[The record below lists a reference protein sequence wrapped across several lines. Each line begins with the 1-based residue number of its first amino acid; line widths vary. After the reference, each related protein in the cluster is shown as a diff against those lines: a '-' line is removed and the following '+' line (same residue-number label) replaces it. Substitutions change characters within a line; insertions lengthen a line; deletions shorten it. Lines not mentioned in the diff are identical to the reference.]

1 MEAYI
6 QDIRFIRLYKLRYIG
21 DVLLTTP
28 AIRLIRQ
35 SYPDAH
41 ITMVVNSGTK
51 DVIRYN
57 PHIDNIIT
65 IDRRMIEDAGL
76 YSRLQYEWNMV
87 KALRAQPCDLSVDF
101 DSGERAA
108 FLSLLSN
115 TRIRI
120 GLRHPKGIRKLI
132 FNRQV
137 RINGRTHTVERNLML
152 VEQAFNL
159 SRTDT
164 MLELYTSSEEEDYID
179 SWLHSNG
186 LLHKEYVVVHPGAR
200 YWFKRWSNEKWAGTI
215 DLIQRELCIPVII
228 SGGQKE
234 SDDVSAISSLMTT
247 PVYSI
252 AGRTGILDL
261 AALLKKA
268 ALFIGN
274 DSGPAHIAAA
284 SGTKVIALFGPTS
297 PEVWRPWGDDHTVI
311 YSQFDCSPCGRIHCD
326 RGTESCMEKISISQV
341 FSAVSR
347 RLAGR
352 ARSNIMSKYL
362 SVSV

>member
-1 MEAYI
+1 MAANT
-6 QDIRFIRLYKLRYIG
+6 QDIRFIRLFKLRYIG

-65 IDRRMIEDAGL
+65 IDRRMIEEADL
-76 YSRLQYEWNMV
+76 YSRLQYEWNIL
-87 KALRAQPCDLSVDF
+87 KALREQPCDLSVDF

-108 FLSLLSN
+108 YLSLLSN

-120 GLRHPKGIRKLI
+120 GLRYSKGIRKLI

-137 RINGRTHTVERNLML
+137 KINSRTHTVERNLML
-152 VEQAFNL
+152 VEQAIDL
-159 SRTDT
+159 SRTDAI
-164 MLELYTSSEEEDYID
+164 LELYTSSEEEDYID

-186 LLHKEYVVVHPGAR
+186 LLHRDYVVVHPGAR
-200 YWFKRWSNEKWAGTI
+200 FWFKRWSIVKWAATI
-215 DLIQRELCIPVII
+215 DLIQRELCMPVVI
-228 SGGQKE
+228 SGGEKE
-234 SDDVSAISSLMTT
+234 LDDVIAISSMMTT

-252 AGRTGILDL
+252 AGRTSILDL
-261 AALLKKA
+261 AALLQKA

-274 DSGPAHIAAA
+274 DSGPTHIAAA

-297 PEVWRPWGDDHTVI
+297 PAVWRPWGDGHTVI
-311 YSQFDCSPCGRIHCD
+311 YRQVECSPCGRIHCNLD
-326 RGTESCMEKISISQV
+326 KETCMEKISIAEV
-341 FSAVSR
+341 FSAVCQC
-347 RLAGR
+347 LAER
-352 ARSNIMSKYL
+352 ETANSIL
-362 SVSV
+362 